1 MDFQDIY
8 VEFFRRSR
16 SRSPSSRKKDNSD
29 DHVIHREGALTI
41 KDEPLDKVCVLF
53 YIFFHYIYSKMN
65 LISKWKSL

>member
-53 YIFFHYIYSKMN
+53 YI
-65 LISKWKSL
+65 